1 MLELK
6 DLTIRL
12 SKRTIVDHVTCGFA
26 EGVHCILGPNG
37 AGKTTMIRGM
47 LGLYRRRDEMVSL
60 NGGSFQPSEVGYL
73 PQQFGMFPNMTVREA
88 LIYFGNMKKI
98 SGQQLEEEVVRCV
111 DEVNL
116 TDKLDEKV
124 AKLSG
129 GMVRRLG
136 IAQAILGNPEI
147 LVFDEPTVGL
157 DPEER
162 LRIKN
167 LLKGMK
173 KGRIV
178 LISTHLVDDAEY
190 LCDYIEIMN
199 AGSIRYQGTPDDM
212 RKQVGD
218 MVVEM
223 SGTDLPENAY
233 LVKEYERDGK
243 KYMRVLT
250 KEAGDYLPLEPTL
263 EDGYL
268 CILKNMC

>member
-6 DLTIRL
+6 DFTVRL
-12 SKRTIVDHVTCGFA
+12 SKKTIIAHMTCSFA

-47 LGLYRRRDEMVSL
+47 LGLYRRKDEMVRL
-60 NGGSFQPSEVGYL
+60 NGERFHPSDVGYL

-98 SGQQLEEEVVRCV
+98 PAGQLREEVVRCV
-111 DEVNL
+111 EEVNL
-116 TDKLDEKV
+116 TDKIDEKI

-129 GMVRRLG
+129 GMVRRVG
-136 IAQAILGNPEI
+136 IAQAILGNPEL
-147 LVFDEPTVGL
+147 LVFDEPTAGL

-178 LISTHLVDDAEY
+178 LISTHLVDDVEY
-190 LCDYIEIMN
+190 LCDYLEIIN
-199 AGSIRYQGTPDDM
+199 QGSILYQGSSDDI
-212 RKQVGD
+212 RKLVGD
-218 MVVEM
+218 KVVEM
-223 SGTDLPENAY
+223 PGMDLPDTAY
-233 LVKEYERDGK
+233 LVKEYEKEGK

-250 KEAGDYLPLEPTL
+250 KEPGDYKRLEPTL

-268 CILKNMC
+268 CVLKNMC

>member
-6 DLTIRL
+6 DFTIQL
-12 SKRTIVDHVTCGFA
+12 SKKTIVDHVTCSFA

-37 AGKTTMIRGM
+37 AGKTTMIRGI
-47 LGLYRRRDEMVSL
+47 LGLYRRSDAMVKL
-60 NGGSFQPSEVGYL
+60 NGESFHSSDVGYL

-98 SGQQLEEEVVRCV
+98 PREQLKDEVVRCV

-116 TDKLDEKV
+116 SDKIDEKI

-129 GMVRRLG
+129 GMVRRVG

-147 LVFDEPTVGL
+147 LVFDEPTAGL

-178 LISTHLVDDAEY
+178 LISTHLVDDVEY
-190 LCDYIEIMN
+190 LCDYIEIIN
-199 AGSIRYQGTPDDM
+199 QGNILYQGTPDNI
-212 RKQVGD
+212 RELVGD

-223 SGTDLPENAY
+223 SGADLPENVY
-233 LVKEYERDGK
+233 LVKEYEREGK
-243 KYMRVLT
+243 KYMRVLAR
-250 KEAGDYLPLEPTL
+250 EAGDYPRLEPTL

-268 CILKNMC
+268 CVLKDIC